1 MKRHEPLTLMRL
13 LAVASLAALPLMAQ
27 VQTAPPQPSPMKPT
41 QWPKLDERKLDNGM
55 TVVLVP
61 LPNVP
66 KITAKLLFLAGSG
79 ADLKMHP
86 GIAQFTARVLTEGTA
101 SRSSKQLR
109 DDLRSIG
116 GDITA
121 TVDSDAT
128 TVSGSALSE
137 FAPRLFELLGDVVRH
152 PSFPSAEVELA
163 RNNFLSEIE
172 ESRSQPEFV
181 ASEQISKAVFGND
194 PYGFTL
200 PQPANVSALKREDL
214 KHYAAT
220 WYAPNN
226 ATLIVV
232 GDLDPNAAFAAV
244 TKSFGSWAKV
254 ELPKVP
260 PSAPAKREKRQITFI
275 DRPGSVQSVIV
286 IGALA
291 PPRKDPDYIPLRTAN
306 MVYGGA
312 FYSRLTRNIREQKG
326 YTYSPFSSA
335 DTRRRAGIF
344 YAQASVRNEVTGP
357 AILEMLY
364 ELDRMRVS
372 PVTDEEL
379 QSAKTFSNGTLALEM
394 ETQSGFAN
402 RIASIY
408 TYGLSRDFLP
418 TFGTKLNA
426 LTPADIQRVA
436 AKYFDTYR
444 GAIVIVGD
452 FSKVKD
458 QVAPFGDVT
467 VATAK

>member
-1 MKRHEPLTLMRL
+1 
-13 LAVASLAALPLMAQ
+13 
-27 VQTAPPQPSPMKPT
+27 MKPT